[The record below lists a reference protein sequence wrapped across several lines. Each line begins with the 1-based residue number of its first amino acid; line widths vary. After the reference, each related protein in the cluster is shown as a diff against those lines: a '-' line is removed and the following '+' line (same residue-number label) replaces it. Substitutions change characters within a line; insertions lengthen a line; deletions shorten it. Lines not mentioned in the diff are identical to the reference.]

1 MTRLAAGQAGGKS
14 TSDECT
20 LLGVFNIL
28 ILMINEG
35 INE

>member
-1 MTRLAAGQAGGKS
+1 MTHLAAGQAGGKS
-14 TSDECT
+14 TLIQCT

-35 INE
+35 LNE